1 MPERPITTY
10 TEPYTD
16 EISLRDLYLI
26 LKRGLPFIIGLALVA
41 GLAAFVISSL
51 LPKVYEAQSTTLVT
65 PPPVR
70 VSESGTLSFE
80 PDVNISF
87 ESYETLALSQPVLEA
102 AVEAVPEAG
111 LTASGLRGAGGV
123 DRLLGPQPNP
133 ASPLSVTHAVRST
146 DPGFAAALANAWAER
161 TLDTVRTSLLA
172 TLDPAENATNAELA
186 NLRARLEEAEG
197 ALETFDASDTSL
209 VLTQDVTRL
218 TEAISDAEGEL
229 VPLPGVSDLPTT
241 DLVNAPKLN
250 LAQEI
255 AANEALLASLRAQS
269 GAGQAGTGQ
278 DLGEQIALREALL
291 ASLRSRRALLAQ
303 QVESY
308 RRDFGAAQAELAA
321 LARERATLERNLN
334 NARTAY
340 QNVAALQPTIAYVAQ
355 LAPSGARLLSEA
367 AVPAEPVGPR
377 RGLNTALALVLG
389 GVLGLLFV
397 FLREAVSAKDT
408 GRDAP
413 KNAREEGGSEGSPV
427 RSPTVY
433 SAPEGPH
440 AQEGAQA
447 NAQTASPSQLEVK

>member
-1 MPERPITTY
+1 MPERPTTAY

-70 VSESGTLSFE
+70 VGESGTLSFE

-111 LTASGLRGAGGV
+111 LTASGLREAGGV
-123 DRLLGPQPNP
+123 DRLLGPQPNA

-146 DPGFAAALANAWAER
+146 DPGFAAALANAWAQS

-172 TLDPAENATNAELA
+172 TLDPAENSTNAELA
-186 NLRARLEEAEG
+186 NLRARLEAAEG
-197 ALETFDASDTSL
+197 ALESFDASDTSPI
-209 VLTQDVTRL
+209 LTQDVTRL

-269 GAGQAGTGQ
+269 GAGSTGAGQ
-278 DLGEQIALREALL
+278 LEEQITFREALL
-291 ASLRSRRALLAQ
+291 TSLRSRRALLAQ

-321 LARERATLERNLN
+321 LTRERATLERTLE

-367 AVPAEPVGPR
+367 AVPNAPVGPR

-413 KNAREEGGSEGSPV
+413 KNAREEGGSEA
-427 RSPTVY
+427 RRY
-433 SAPEGPH
+433 APPRYIARRKGRAPRKRALKPLRKRRLH
-440 AQEGAQA
+440 
-447 NAQTASPSQLEVK
+447 PS